1 MSDEI
6 ATGDESAL
14 SDESETT
21 DELLTYGRWA
31 EALESG
37 ELLGQCCPDC
47 GHETAAPKAACARC
61 GSRTLETITL
71 PTEGV
76 VYTESTVAVA
86 PEGFDAPYRVA
97 VIDLGEARVLGRLA
111 DDCEAD
117 IGDTVSL
124 LGVVEDRTEPAPLF
138 GCTT

>member
-1 MSDEI
+1 MSDES
-6 ATGDESAL
+6 TP
-14 SDESETT
+14 T
-21 DELLTYGRWA
+21 DAILTHDAWA

-37 ELLGQCCPDC
+37 DLRGQRCPAC

-61 GSRTLETITL
+61 GSRELETISL

-97 VIDLGEARVLGRLA
+97 VIDLGEVRILARLA

-117 IGDTVSL
+117 IGDEVSL
-124 LGVVEDRTEPAPLF
+124 LGTVEERTEPAPLF
-138 GCTT
+138 GCEKRRGD